1 MPPSNRMA
9 NLLKLLATQVAQK
22 QRNRVSS
29 PNSNLKTK
37 LRRIHTNLINTHG
50 SNNRADRMRFSAT
63 LRNLNRLINS
73 I

>member
-1 MPPSNRMA
+1 MPPSNRMS
-9 NLLKLLATQVAQK
+9 NLLKLLATQVEQK
-22 QRNRVSS
+22 QL
-29 PNSNLKTK
+29 NSNLKMK
-37 LRRIHTNLINTHG
+37 LRRIHRNLVNTHG

>member
-1 MPPSNRMA
+1 MA
-9 NLLKLLATQVAQK
+9 NLLKLLSAQVAQK

-37 LRRIHTNLINTHG
+37 LRRIHANLERNHL
-50 SNNRADRMRFSAT
+50 SKNPADKLRLSAT